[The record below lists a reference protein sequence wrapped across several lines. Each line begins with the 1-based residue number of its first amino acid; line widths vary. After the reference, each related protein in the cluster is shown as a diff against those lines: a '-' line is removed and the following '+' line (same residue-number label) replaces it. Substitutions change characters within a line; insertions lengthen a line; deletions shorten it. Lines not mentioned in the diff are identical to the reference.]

1 MKKHIIIF
9 GGSSFLAQ
17 EVFKN
22 FKKKKINITS
32 FSRKKKVNNHKTD
45 YSLKSIIKL
54 LSNKIKN
61 DETPVFVF
69 FNSIPDNSIFKNFLE
84 KDIKKI
90 IEINLT
96 MPIILTNGLLKK
108 YFFQKPKF
116 IFISSS
122 RALKGDKGIALYST
136 TKNGIKSFSR
146 NIALE
151 YANYGIVS
159 KVIHLGLF
167 KGGLKDKLSIH
178 SNTKILKN
186 TFNGE
191 YLKIKQLINTLE
203 FAINDTGG
211 NGSEIFCDKRYI

>member
-69 FNSIPDNSIFKNFLE
+69 FNSIHDNSIFKNFL
-84 KDIKKI
+84 
-90 IEINLT
+90 
-96 MPIILTNGLLKK
+96 
-108 YFFQKPKF
+108 
-116 IFISSS
+116 
-122 RALKGDKGIALYST
+122 
-136 TKNGIKSFSR
+136 
-146 NIALE
+146 
-151 YANYGIVS
+151 
-159 KVIHLGLF
+159 
-167 KGGLKDKLSIH
+167 
-178 SNTKILKN
+178 
-186 TFNGE
+186 
-191 YLKIKQLINTLE
+191 
-203 FAINDTGG
+203 
-211 NGSEIFCDKRYI
+211 